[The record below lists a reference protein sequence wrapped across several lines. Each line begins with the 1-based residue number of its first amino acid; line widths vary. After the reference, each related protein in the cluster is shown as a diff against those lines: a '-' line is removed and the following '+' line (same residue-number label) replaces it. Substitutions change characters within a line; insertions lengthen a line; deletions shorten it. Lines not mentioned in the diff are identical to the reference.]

1 MNILGQ
7 RIKALRNDK
16 KVSQSELGD
25 YLSVGKT
32 TISNYETG
40 YSAPDNEV
48 LARLSKFFSVSTDY
62 LLGLTNER
70 INPVDQAL
78 SDDPELQAFWNTMR
92 EREDLQL
99 MFKKSKTLSPDAIK
113 QIVGIIKLIEDKED
127 EEFGG

>member
-1 MNILGQ
+1 MLPNTL
-7 RIKALRNDK
+7 KLLREENGI
-16 KVSQSELGD
+16 SQTEFAEYLQVTRQAYNYYENGKRNPD
-25 YLSVGKT
+25 YDTLRK
-32 TISNYETG
+32 IADYF
-40 YSAPDNEV
+40 
-48 LARLSKFFSVSTDY
+48 KVSTDY